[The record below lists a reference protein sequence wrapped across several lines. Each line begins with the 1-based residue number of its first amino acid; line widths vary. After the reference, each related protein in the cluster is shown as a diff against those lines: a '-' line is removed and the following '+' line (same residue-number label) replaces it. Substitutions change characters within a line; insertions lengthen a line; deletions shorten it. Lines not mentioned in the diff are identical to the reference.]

1 MEYLTLSVTISTGD
15 IPESGLA
22 MITEPAKTFSRT
34 FRGYDTA
41 AVDAYLEVL
50 FAKQKLLIDEV
61 QNLRAERKECGD
73 EAAALRIEAACL
85 SDEVAMLSDTSPS
98 PYAMQHRMARML
110 RRALD
115 EASRMQAEARA
126 EADALIAAA
135 EAEVQAAEREHRELL
150 ADIALQRKALETQCA
165 ETKKNV
171 EAEVAGR
178 RAEAQSSIDH
188 AWEEAQHQREQ
199 LLADAKQQARLVHEQ
214 ARQAVAEANQQR
226 IMILEELMGVARDL
240 QAVPASLESA
250 YQQLKNLPEASVVV
264 PLDQRSQAPAGPAVA
279 S

>member
-1 MEYLTLSVTISTGD
+1 
-15 IPESGLA
+15 

-34 FRGYDTA
+34 FRGYDPA

-50 FAKQKLLIDEV
+50 FTKQKLLIDEV
-61 QNLRAERKECGD
+61 QSLRAQRNEYGD
-73 EAAALRIEAACL
+73 EAAALRIEVACL
-85 SDEVAMLSDTSPS
+85 NDEVAMLSDTSPS
-98 PYAMQHRMARML
+98 PYAMQHRMAKLL

-115 EASRMQAEARA
+115 EISRMHSEARA
-126 EADALIAAA
+126 EADAMIAAA
-135 EAEVQAAEREHRELL
+135 EAETEAAQREHQELL
-150 ADIALQRKALETQCA
+150 ADMALQQKALETQCA

-171 EAEVAGR
+171 DAEVAGR

-188 AWEEAQHQREQ
+188 AFQEAEHERER
-199 LLADAKQQARLVHEQ
+199 LLAEAKRQARLLQEQ
-214 ARQAVAEANQQR
+214 ARQAVAQANQQR
-226 IMILEELMGVARDL
+226 ILILEELMGVARDL

-250 YQQLKNLPEASVVV
+250 YQELNNAAEASVVV